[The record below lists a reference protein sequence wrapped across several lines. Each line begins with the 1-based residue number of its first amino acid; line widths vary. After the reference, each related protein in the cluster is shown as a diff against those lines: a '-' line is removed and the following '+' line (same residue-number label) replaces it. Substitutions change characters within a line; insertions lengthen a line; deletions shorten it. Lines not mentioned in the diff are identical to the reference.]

1 MSRFHWISPSNLF
14 HRLKNRWKMIKL
26 TFWTLTYND
35 HFSMNYVF
43 DTLMEPAIW
52 FVDGFTKILG
62 NKVNNKHVKDP

>member
-1 MSRFHWISPSNLF
+1 
-14 HRLKNRWKMIKL
+14 MIKL